1 MQHGTLKLKPS
12 ATKRLNAMDEKLRLP
27 SKADERKTNRD
38 IKNDPDTF
46 EASDEDFAKS
56 RPASE
61 VLPPVLY
68 EGHQT
73 PKWQAGINRDRRRGI
88 KAD

>member
-1 MQHGTLKLKPS
+1 MRHGTLKLKPS
-12 ATKRLNAMDEKLRLP
+12 ATKPLNAMDEKLRIP
-27 SKADERKTNRD
+27 SKAEERKINRD

-68 EGHQT
+68 EEVI
-73 PKWQAGINRDRRRGI
+73 KRRNGRL
-88 KAD
+88 A